1 MNRICRLLLPATTL
15 LLAACADTAD
25 DGRVVGELAS
35 DRLELIA
42 EVNEPILEILV
53 AEGQRVSE
61 GQLILRQDDSRAR
74 ARLAEADAAVGQAQ
88 ARLDELVR
96 GPRQEQIM
104 QARANLDGATR
115 DVTFRET
122 EFERARDLLAREL
135 GSREFNDRARANLD
149 AANANVDLRRA
160 QLQELLTGTT
170 VEELAQAEQALL
182 QAEARR
188 DKALIDVERHRL
200 YAPADGLF
208 DSRLFEP
215 GERPA
220 AGQPVAIVLGG
231 EQPFARIYVPERLR
245 ARVTPG
251 VEARIHI
258 DGLDDTVPGRVRWV
272 ASEAAFT
279 PYFALTER
287 DRGRLT
293 FLAKV
298 DITVNRDRL
307 PDGVPVEVE
316 LLVAEN
322 AGE

>member
-1 MNRICRLLLPATTL
+1 MNRIRISLLPATAL
-15 LLAACADTAD
+15 LIAACSDTTNENF
-25 DGRVVGELAS
+25 VVGELAS

-53 AEGQRVSE
+53 AEGEAVTA
-61 GQLILRQDDSRAR
+61 GQLILRQDDSRAQ
-74 ARLAEADAAVGQAQ
+74 AHLAEADATVQQAK

-96 GPRQEQIM
+96 GPRQEQIS

-115 DVTFRET
+115 DATFRQT
-122 EFERARDLLAREL
+122 EFVRAKDMLEREL
-135 GSREFNDRARANLD
+135 ASPEFHDRAKANLD
-149 AANANVDLRRA
+149 TANANLDLRRA
-160 QLQELLTGTT
+160 QLQELLAGTT
-170 VEELAQAEQALL
+170 VEELAQAEQSLK

-188 DKALIDVERHRL
+188 DSARIDVDRHSLR
-200 YAPADGLF
+200 APADGLF

-220 AGQPVAIVLGG
+220 AGQPVAVVLGG

-245 ARVTPG
+245 VRVSPG
-251 VEARIHI
+251 MAAEIRV
-258 DGLDDTVPGRVRWV
+258 DGLDAPVPGRVRWV

-279 PYFALTER
+279 PYFALTEH

-298 DITVNRDRL
+298 DITEDRDRL

-316 LLVAEN
+316 LLLADGVR
-322 AGE
+322 